1 MEDGALGA
9 MKVADVMTK
18 ELYAVA
24 PDTSVDTAARLLS
37 QRHIT
42 GMPVVDDGGRAIG
55 VVTLAD
61 LVDPDRARSNENGY
75 PLFYRMA
82 EGDVAKVGD
91 DVTSDSGRVIDVMC
105 PFVLSIEA
113 GATIVDAA
121 NRMVGEGVHRLLVMD
136 SGELVGIVTTTDLL
150 RGFAMMHRIPV
161 PPDTD

>member
-1 MEDGALGA
+1 

-42 GMPVVDDGGRAIG
+42 GMPVVDNGGRAIG

-61 LVDPDRARSNENGY
+61 LVDPDRARSDENGY
-75 PLFYRMA
+75 PLFYRMT
-82 EGDVAKVGD
+82 EGDVARVGD
-91 DVTSDSGRVIDVMC
+91 DVTSDNGRVVNVMC
-105 PFVLSIEA
+105 PFVLSISA
-113 GATIVDAA
+113 AATIVNAA

-136 SGELVGIVTTTDLL
+136 GGELVGIVTTTDLL
-150 RGFAMMHRIPV
+150 RGFAMMHRILV
-161 PPDTD
+161 IPDTD